1 MIFGALIGKRE
12 CMPPIGIGIADI
24 MPARSFL
31 IPVAR
36 TVEIHPDAEHIV
48 LVKGLVDTNGGI
60 PLEFSRVL
68 KPRVIHRDCTVEIL
82 PAFYREHDIR
92 PLRLIRGK
100 ELNGDIL

>member
-1 MIFGALIGKRE
+1 
-12 CMPPIGIGIADI
+12 MPSVGTGIADI

-60 PLEFSRVL
+60 PLEFSRIF
-68 KPRVIHRDCTVEIL
+68 KTRVVHGDCTVEIL
-82 PAFYREHDIR
+82 PAFYREHHIR
-92 PLRLIRGK
+92 PLRLLRGE
-100 ELNGDIL
+100 ELNRDIL